1 MPVPLSPEDLFARL
15 EALGIATRTTD
26 HEPVFTVEESRS
38 LRGRIA
44 GAHTK
49 NLFLRD
55 NKKTFFLVTLEEE
68 RAVDLKRL
76 RGLIGAKGGL
86 SFASPE
92 ALLEHL
98 GVRPGSVSPLAAV
111 NDAAGAVR
119 VFLDKDLLAA
129 EAVNCHPLVNT
140 KTTTIA
146 PAYLVAFLKSTGH
159 EPQSLDLDAEPQ
171 ALA

>member
-1 MPVPLSPEDLFARL
+1 MPLSPDDLFTRL
-15 EALGIATRTTD
+15 DALGIAYRTTD
-26 HEPVFTVEESRS
+26 HAPVFTVEESRG
-38 LRGRIA
+38 LRGLIA

-55 NKKTFFLVTLEEE
+55 NKKVFFLVTLEEE

-92 ALLEHL
+92 ALFEHL
-98 GVRPGSVSPLAAV
+98 GVRPGSVSPFAAI
-111 NDAAGAVR
+111 NDEAATVR

-129 EAVNCHPLVNT
+129 ETVNCHPLINT
-140 KTTTIA
+140 KTTSIA
-146 PAYLVAFLKSTGH
+146 PVDLVAFLKATGH
-159 EPQSLDLDAEPQ
+159 EPGILDLDAEPQ
-171 ALA
+171 APA

>member
-1 MPVPLSPEDLFARL
+1 MPLSPEDLFARL
-15 EALGIATRTTD
+15 DALGIAHRTTD
-26 HEPVFTVEESRS
+26 HAPVFTVEESRG
-38 LRGRIA
+38 LRGLIA

-55 NKKTFFLVTLEEE
+55 NKKIFFLVTLEEE

-92 ALLEHL
+92 ALFEHL
-98 GVRPGSVSPLAAV
+98 GIQPGSVSPFAAV
-111 NDAAGAVR
+111 NDEAGAVR

-129 EAVNCHPLVNT
+129 ETVNCHPLINT
-140 KTTTIA
+140 KTTSIT
-146 PAYLVAFLKSTGH
+146 PSDLVAFLKATGH
-159 EPQSLDLDAEPQ
+159 EPGILDLDAE
-171 ALA
+171 AIG